1 MNIDRCKIGLSAL
14 IVGVLV
20 LPALVQSQPK
30 AKPSWILQVLNKSKA
45 EVDKVLGKPV
55 AYNKEDMSG
64 TYKRS
69 GFKSVGVAFY
79 GKGGKSLVVEVI
91 YSKAPA
97 SWADALKQVGLSSAK
112 VQATRTPANN
122 GFDLKA
128 VAGVPKGWEVSF
140 IEASEVDN
148 GESTDSFPAQ
158 LSIYGPGA
166 S

>member
-1 MNIDRCKIGLSAL
+1 MNIDRCKIGMSAL

-30 AKPSWILQVLNKSKA
+30 AKPSWVLQVLNKSKA
-45 EVDKVLGKPV
+45 EVDKVLGKPI
-55 AYNKEDMSG
+55 AHNKEDMSA
-64 TYKRS
+64 TYKRA
-69 GFKSVGVAFY
+69 GFKSIGIAYY
-79 GKGGKSLVVEVI
+79 GKGGKSLVAEI
-91 YSKAPA
+91 IFDKAPA
-97 SWADALKQVGLSSAK
+97 TWADALKQVGLSSAK
-112 VQATRTPANN
+112 VKASRTPANN
-122 GFDLKA
+122 GWNLKA